1 MRFLFDQNISHRIL
15 KLLPEK
21 YSESTSVKKE
31 GLINAPDI
39 QIWEYARQHNYIIVT
54 QDSDFNDLN
63 SLYGFPPKIIWIRSG
78 NLKTQAILKILI
90 DYSSKIGKFVADNNY
105 GCFEI
110 LKLRNYF

>member
-21 YSESTSVKKE
+21 YAHSTTIKKE
-31 GLINAPDI
+31 HLTNASDKR
-39 QIWEYARQHNYIIVT
+39 IWDFAKLYEYTIVT

-63 SLYGFPPKIIWIRSG
+63 SLFGFPPKIIWIRTG
-78 NLKTQAILKILI
+78 NLKTSEIVDALIRHSNKIELFI
-90 DYSSKIGKFVADNNY
+90 KDKKH

-110 LKLRNYF
+110 NSL